1 MLFKM
6 PDLQRR
12 KIKFRAQR
20 RSRPKKSASNGTTK
34 INLSAVEAHIMLFK
48 MPDLQRG
55 KIKFHAQR
63 RSRPPTALQKS
74 ICWVLNVKVL
84 VTLLIKV
91 LGFPRE

>member
-6 PDLQRR
+6 PDLQRG

-20 RSRPKKSASNGTTK
+20 RSRPKKLASNGTTK

-55 KIKFHAQR
+55 KIKI
-63 RSRPPTALQKS
+63 SCTKKKS
-74 ICWVLNVKVL
+74 ASNGTTKIH
-84 VTLLIKV
+84 LL
-91 LGFPRE
+91 GA